1 MGASSER
8 GTVGTGGMEGAMSD
22 VVDGEGEGACLI
34 CLVGITSS
42 SKGGGGTSGTTRR
55 PAFHLAP
62 QALHSC
68 EGPLGPRR
76 HMGVLVLPQAP
87 QLLSV
92 PSGLCVATWRFR
104 LGLTM
109 SPRSSRAVIA
119 TVRSVARRV
128 VGSRVSESVATLR
141 FGCGRLVWMR
151 TRMAYLSC
159 M

>member
-1 MGASSER
+1 MAIGASSVR
-8 GTVGTGGMEGAMSD
+8 GTVGTGGMVGTMGLVVHGA
-22 VVDGEGEGACLI
+22 GEGTCLT
-34 CLVGITSS
+34 CLTGITSS
-42 SKGGGGTSGTTRR
+42 NKGGGGTSGTTRR

-104 LGLTM
+104 FGLAM
-109 SPRSSRAVIA
+109 SPCSSGAVTT
-119 TVRSVARRV
+119 TVRSVGRRA
-128 VGSRVSESVATLR
+128 VGSRISESVATLR
-141 FGCGRLVWMR
+141 FGCGRL
-151 TRMAYLSC
+151 A
-159 M
+159 